1 MMPVDFSGLHYYDP
15 GWIQQSREVIRTEV
29 CVYGGTAA
37 GVMTAVKV
45 ARLGK
50 TVLLLQPGKHLGGLT
65 TGGLGW
71 TDYGKKHVIGGMARQ
86 FYRDLGKEHGL
97 AENWHFWPSTAER
110 VIHRYVTAA
119 KVPVRFCQY
128 LDKVEMSGKRI
139 VAVTMLGGLRVEAG
153 MFVDASYEG
162 DLLARAG
169 VSYTVGREGNA
180 QYGETFNGIQIRH
193 WHQFSH
199 PIDPYLDGQLLPG
212 IVDDDL
218 STRIG
223 EGDRRIQAYCFRV
236 CMTDDPHLKIEWP
249 KPAAFEP
256 RQYVLATRWFNSEK
270 DKYNEHLQPGKTIPN
285 KFDILDVKTPAGFHK
300 TDTNNHG
307 PVSSDFIGANHD
319 WPEADYAARERIF
332 QRHVNYQ
339 MGFYWHM
346 ANSPEIPE
354 RYRQAYRRWGLP
366 QDEFTD
372 TGHWPHQLYIRE
384 ARRMISD
391 YVLTEADCRGQR
403 TVDDSV
409 GMGSYNM
416 DSHNCSRFVKIEN
429 GRARVLNEG
438 DVQVPSAG
446 PYPISYRSIVPKR
459 GECENLLV
467 PVCLSAS
474 HIAYG
479 SVRMEPVF
487 MILGESAAVAAVMA
501 LDAQKPVQDIDVS
514 RLQQR
519 LRADGQVLDAPRQSL
534 EQNLT
539 AGGGG
544 L

>member
-1 MMPVDFSGLHYYDP
+1 
-15 GWIQQSREVIRTEV
+15 
-29 CVYGGTAA
+29 
-37 GVMTAVKV
+37 
-45 ARLGK
+45 
-50 TVLLLQPGKHLGGLT
+50 
-65 TGGLGW
+65 
-71 TDYGKKHVIGGMARQ
+71 
-86 FYRDLGKEHGL
+86 
-97 AENWHFWPSTAER
+97 
-110 VIHRYVTAA
+110 
-119 KVPVRFCQY
+119 
-128 LDKVEMSGKRI
+128 
-139 VAVTMLGGLRVEAG
+139 
-153 MFVDASYEG
+153 
-162 DLLARAG
+162 
-169 VSYTVGREGNA
+169 
-180 QYGETFNGIQIRH
+180 
-193 WHQFSH
+193 
-199 PIDPYLDGQLLPG
+199 
-212 IVDDDL
+212 
-218 STRIG
+218 
-223 EGDRRIQAYCFRV
+223 
-236 CMTDDPHLKIEWP
+236 
-249 KPAAFEP
+249 
-256 RQYVLATRWFNSEK
+256 
-270 DKYNEHLQPGKTIPN
+270 
-285 KFDILDVKTPAGFHK
+285 
-300 TDTNNHG
+300 
-307 PVSSDFIGANHD
+307 
-319 WPEADYAARERIF
+319 
-332 QRHVNYQ
+332 
-339 MGFYWHM
+339 
-346 ANSPEIPE
+346 
-354 RYRQAYRRWGLP
+354 LP